1 MCSIRIDRRT
11 RRKRNRVEW
20 SGVEWRGEEWDHQT
34 LVQTLITS
42 HDESA
47 DCGGKLGA
55 HLRAISTS
63 IPIALTSGVAPPS
76 IAAHI
81 LPSHLLVPS
90 QYAVNDYA
98 SIISVY
104 I

>member
-1 MCSIRIDRRT
+1 MFGLID

-20 SGVEWRGEEWDHQT
+20 SGVEWRGGGREWDHQT
-34 LVQTLITS
+34 LAQTLITS

-63 IPIALTSGVAPPS
+63 DRADVRCCSAEYRSSPFSSSNTRST
-76 IAAHI
+76 
-81 LPSHLLVPS
+81 
-90 QYAVNDYA
+90 NDP
-98 SIISVY
+98 V
-104 I
+104 